1 MKIFDIAFKDMLR
14 SMRSAMGLVFMFV
27 LPLLVTSL
35 FYLMFGN
42 LASQG
47 EFNLPPIRLVVAN
60 LDLNAPRLQASS
72 KNTPGGV
79 KANTLGE
86 LVVEILRSD
95 DLSDLL
101 EVSLVADAASAR
113 AAVDGGQAQVA
124 VIIPAG
130 FGEQFADPYGG
141 QALVEFYQDPTLTI
155 GPEVVRSL
163 MNQFMD
169 GLAGIKIAIDLA
181 TDELDQAEQAQIG
194 RVVQEYM
201 DAASMQSEDLSD
213 TLLDV
218 RSPSAAPQAEGTL
231 VRIVGPIMGGMMIFY
246 AFYTGT
252 ASAQSILREEE
263 ERTLPRLFTTPTSQA
278 TILSGKFL
286 AVFLTVIVQ
295 ISVLLA
301 AARVLF
307 GVRWGAFP
315 SLAILVVGTVASA
328 SSFGIF
334 VNSLLKDAKQG
345 GVIFGGLLTV
355 TGMVGMI
362 RVFGISASSAS
373 MINVVSLLVPQGWAV
388 RGLLETMGAQPL
400 SDVLLTTLGLL
411 VWAAAFFTIG
421 VWRFKRRYA

>member
-1 MKIFDIAFKDMLR
+1 
-14 SMRSAMGLVFMFV
+14 
-27 LPLLVTSL
+27 
-35 FYLMFGN
+35 
-42 LASQG
+42 
-47 EFNLPPIRLVVAN
+47 
-60 LDLNAPRLQASS
+60 
-72 KNTPGGV
+72 
-79 KANTLGE
+79 
-86 LVVEILRSD
+86 
-95 DLSDLL
+95 
-101 EVSLVADAASAR
+101 
-113 AAVDGGQAQVA
+113 
-124 VIIPAG
+124 
-130 FGEQFADPYGG
+130 
-141 QALVEFYQDPTLTI
+141 
-155 GPEVVRSL
+155 
-163 MNQFMD
+163 MD

-301 AARVLF
+301 AARLLF

-334 VNSLLKDAKQG
+334 VNSLLKDTKQG

-362 RVFGISASSAS
+362 RIFGLNAASSTAS
-373 MINVVSLLVPQGWAV
+373 AINTVSLLAPQGWAV
-388 RGLLETMGAQPL
+388 
-400 SDVLLTTLGLL
+400 LGLL
-411 VWAAAFFTIG
+411 ASMNVQPFSEVLLSSLGLLAWSAAFFAIG
-421 VWRFKRRYA
+421 VWRFRRRYA